1 MVISFQFQD
10 MGPKTKTD
18 TSRPKKRKAKPKN
31 ASQPPA
37 EEEYDDDKEG
47 IAQKRPRRVRQRYLN
62 ETKTKYSHLR
72 WVQHWCQGCPNFSD
86 HRV

>member
-1 MVISFQFQD
+1 

-37 EEEYDDDKEG
+37 EEEYDDKEG

-62 ETKTKYSHLR
+62 G
-72 WVQHWCQGCPNFSD
+72 VQHWCQGCPNFSD
-86 HRV
+86 NQA